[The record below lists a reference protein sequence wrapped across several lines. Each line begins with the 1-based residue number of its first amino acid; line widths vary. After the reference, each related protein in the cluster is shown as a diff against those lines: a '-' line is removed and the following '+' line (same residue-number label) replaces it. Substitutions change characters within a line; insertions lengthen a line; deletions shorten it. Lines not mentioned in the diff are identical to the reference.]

1 MTNQQKNP
9 WENDN
14 CDAVKAY
21 FGYYTVPQA
30 ALLWCGIPADR
41 VEAELALAT
50 PVGDTSSLRRALL
63 KHPYIPCLEPRCRAI
78 HDAIDNDHLPAGR
91 DGGKV
96 FLKSESGHIAYD
108 RRTVNRESLKEWI
121 AKTFPNDKPAFLFD
135 DIERATHTAINADSF
150 RALQA
155 DRDALKTRI
164 DKATEVYKS
173 LKQECDLYKNERDSL
188 QKIVDDLTVKI
199 QATGAPSERSETTY
213 QNIIAAL
220 LDCIAGNLPGVVKHP
235 SFDSEAKLIDSID
248 QHFRGYAGLSKSNLS
263 RKFPEA
269 KRNLKN
275 Q

>member
-1 MTNQQKNP
+1 MSSETKKP

-14 CDAVKAY
+14 CDAVKSY

-30 ALLWCGIPADR
+30 ALLWCGVPADR
-41 VEAELALAT
+41 VDTELSLAV
-50 PVGDTSSLRRALL
+50 PVGDNNSLVRAVL

-78 HDAIDNDHLPAGR
+78 HDAIDNDQLQAGR

-96 FLKSESGHIAYD
+96 FLKSEAGHIAYD
-108 RRTVNRESLKEWI
+108 RRTLNRESLKEWI
-121 AKTFPNDKPAFLFD
+121 AKTFPNDKPTFLFD
-135 DIERATHTAINADSF
+135 DIERATHTAINADSY

-155 DRDALKTRI
+155 DRDALKSRI
-164 DKATEVYKS
+164 DKATEVYKA
-173 LKQECDLYKNERDSL
+173 LKQDSDSLKNERDSL
-188 QKIVDDLTVKI
+188 QKIVEDLTTKL
-199 QATGAPSERSETTY
+199 QAAGIPNERSETTY

-220 LDCIAGNLPGVVKHP
+220 LDCISGNLPGVVKHP
-235 SFDSEAKLIDSID
+235 SFDSEAKLIESID